1 MLAWQ
6 EGLDVHEVAA
16 PVEKCLEPLF
26 FSTGASFCPLGHLS
40 GRVPDEIS
48 QRAWECPL
56 GYLSGRAPDEA
67 PAERAVKNELDARW
81 DF

>member
-1 MLAWQ
+1 MLDLDDRKAWR
-6 EGLDVHEVAA
+6 AA
-16 PVEKCLEPLF
+16 
-26 FSTGASFCPLGHLS
+26 FCPLGHLN

-56 GYLSGRAPDEA
+56 RYLSGRAPDEA